1 MFYHFDDFVM
11 KNMSSFAKEL
21 ESSVCKEKCVG
32 FRRMLNANTHDIT
45 VVHRYVLADV
55 ALENMDEYIEYLL
68 QQLNLSKLK
77 ACMFLETKHMLTLP
91 TMIHYMDTESCE
103 KHCDKALRQLMLE
116 RIWSNL

>member
-1 MFYHFDDFVM
+1 
-11 KNMSSFAKEL
+11 MSSFAKEL
-21 ESSVCKEKCVG
+21 ENSVCKEKCVG

-91 TMIHYMDTESCE
+91 TMIHYMDTETCE